1 MKVLIT
7 LQRRKDTHRY
17 LINLLTKSI
26 ISQVRDHI
34 STQDYDKALDLVY
47 YGGLVEKEIAEED
60 VPAIKADL
68 MLSERSANWDI
79 KR

>member
-7 LQRRKDTHRY
+7 LERQRTHRY
-17 LINLLTKSI
+17 MINLLTKSV
-26 ISQVRDHI
+26 ISQVRDLI
-34 STQDYDKALDLVY
+34 STQDYTKALDLVY
-47 YGGLVEKEIAEED
+47 YGGLLEREIAEED
-60 VPAIKADL
+60 MPAVKADL

>member
-26 ISQVRDHI
+26 ISKVRDHI
-34 STQDYDKALDLVY
+34 STQDYSKAMDLVY
-47 YGGLVEKEIAEED
+47 YGGLLEREIAEED
-60 VPAIKADL
+60 MPVVKADL
-68 MLSERSANWDI
+68 MLSERSANWEI